1 MKIEKGQI
9 IALGYGKHFRSES
22 IVGLERIEEG
32 RGSGK
37 RTQVYVEGLEEPVV
51 GSRSETAILRDLVES
66 PKEITGAREQYELL
80 SDILDTISE
89 INPML
94 RSIIQDQGQW
104 DLDQLERRIK
114 ETLEGE
120 QEQPSLW
127 P

>member
-1 MKIEKGQI
+1 MRIEKGRM
-9 IALGYGKHFRSES
+9 IALGFGKYFRSES
-22 IVGLERIEEG
+22 IAGLERIEEG
-32 RGSGK
+32 RGPGK
-37 RTQVYVEGLEEPVV
+37 RTQVYVEGLEEPVIA
-51 GSRSETAILRDLVES
+51 SRSENAILRDLVES

-120 QEQPSLW
+120 KEQPSLW

>member
-1 MKIEKGQI
+1 M
-9 IALGYGKHFRSES
+9 
-22 IVGLERIEEG
+22 
-32 RGSGK
+32 
-37 RTQVYVEGLEEPVV
+37 EGLEEPVV